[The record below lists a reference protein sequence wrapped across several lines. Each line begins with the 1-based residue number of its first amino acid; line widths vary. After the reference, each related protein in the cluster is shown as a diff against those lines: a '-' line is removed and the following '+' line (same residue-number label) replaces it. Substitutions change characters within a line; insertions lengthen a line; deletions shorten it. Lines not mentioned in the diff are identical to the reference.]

1 MNGTLQ
7 QLVPPRQH
15 HFRGPLTAPQKLLE
29 DDWPLTEYSRYLKD
43 AVGIIFKAHDILSDS
58 NSTGTN
64 QETQIDFLKR
74 PSEISE
80 PKTCCNEPRRLCP
93 TKRKGKIQKPKK
105 KKANTIITELALFE
119 KHFYLTRNHSTI
131 PKVDKLRKLY
141 YEGKYL
147 LHPRK
152 KTMIIANRMN
162 LKYFNPIYPI
172 LCPQKQFRLYDYVFP
187 VNSNLIMANSTGAD
201 MTALYGDLKSIKRIT
216 SIVHNIDKRQYSL
229 KIEERNPVSYNRCT
243 GRVLNVEVTNWL
255 ESSKSALGQK
265 FKAALLEYINA
276 MSDLHFLMQMNRV
289 QAMPDGS
296 KVWLKK
302 IDNSTKK
309 FIKGSAYIS
318 RVERISND
326 KCLGYLDKF
335 IISEKMCEITG
346 YLPELGDGESGFGI
360 LNHLVSKNYMGCWSE

>member
-1 MNGTLQ
+1 MNITLQ

-15 HFRGPLTAPQKLLE
+15 HFRGPVTAPQKLLE

-43 AVGIIFKAHDILSDS
+43 AVGIIFKASDILSDP
-58 NSTGTN
+58 NSTVTD
-64 QETQIDFLKR
+64 QETQLDFFKR
-74 PSEISE
+74 PSNISE
-80 PKTCCNEPRRLCP
+80 PKTCCNEPRRLYP
-93 TKRKGKIQKPKK
+93 TKKKAKIQKPKK
-105 KKANTIITELALFE
+105 KKAKMKITELALFE
-119 KHFYLTRNHSTI
+119 KHFYLTRNHSTT

-187 VNSNLIMANSTGAD
+187 VNSNLIIANSTGTD

-216 SIVHNIDKRQYSL
+216 SIEHDIDKRQFSL

-243 GRVLNVEVTNWL
+243 GRFLNVEVTNWL
-255 ESSKSALGQK
+255 EPSKSALDQK
-265 FKAALLEYINA
+265 FKAALLKYINA
-276 MSDLHFLMQMNRV
+276 ISDVHFLIQMNSV

-302 IDNSTKK
+302 IDKSTKK
-309 FIKGSAYIS
+309 FIQGSAYIS

-326 KCLGYLDKF
+326 KSLGYLDKF
-335 IISEKMCEITG
+335 IINEKMCEITG
-346 YLPELGDGESGFGI
+346 YMPELSDGESGFGI
-360 LNHLVSKNYMGCWSE
+360 LNHLVSKNYMEIWSE